1 MKDLKDPSFSNW
13 LSHRAGGGV
22 RVFFFWGGPH
32 LMILMVEIGGNPC
45 WKRTVGFIH
54 LVDEW

>member
-22 RVFFFWGGPH
+22 LVFFLGGAPFDDFDGRNRGQS
-32 LMILMVEIGGNPC
+32 LLEKNGGVHSSC
-45 WKRTVGFIH
+45 
-54 LVDEW
+54 

>member
-22 RVFFFWGGPH
+22 RVFFVGGGGPH
-32 LMILMVEIGGNPC
+32 LMILMVETGGQSLLEKSGGVHSSC
-45 WKRTVGFIH
+45 
-54 LVDEW
+54 